1 MSEKRMRSYEVK
13 CLLEL
18 LCALVKQKELPKWKR
33 HPDWGSLYK
42 LSDYH
47 NVANIVYYGLLGMDY
62 EELKP
67 WKKKFE
73 ERYHQAVLS
82 EEYYSGVLPLVV
94 NTLEQYKIHCMVLQG
109 YIMRH
114 FYPQPDM
121 RFTSSVR
128 ILIDKGREE
137 ALKKAMAYLDFEE
150 QESPVE
156 GELRYY
162 KIPGVLLVFL
172 TELSFINRKSQK
184 YFSLS
189 LKDYGKEPGHRYIH
203 KLDTEEYYIL
213 TLACAAE
220 SYARGSIDI
229 QFMLDIWFF
238 YIKSFDK
245 MDWAVIYKELS
256 YLDLG
261 DFPEYI
267 IKLTANWFA
276 GMLFAGD
283 SLFEAME
290 RYILTK
296 GVQGRKES
304 ESLLPLVKEVAD
316 FYRKDLKKKRRQQIL
331 DWVFPGKDYMGTM
344 FPAVSRFVWL
354 LPVCWI
360 LRLIRMMSHYI
371 SIWASDKGKIL
382 KSKWET
388 FYRPKSEKLHSRYL
402 VFRDR
407 LKKRQIYRKEKLSH
421 WWAKRQQRLLKAKRS
436 FKRRLPGISA
446 FFNWAKILFEKN
458 KRGRP

>member
-18 LCALVKQKELPKWKR
+18 LCALVKQKEIPKWKR
-33 HPDWGSLYK
+33 QPDWGSLYK

-47 NVANIVYYGLLGMDY
+47 NVANMVYYGLLGMDY

-67 WKKKFE
+67 WKKRLE

-82 EEYYSGVLPLVV
+82 EEYYSAVMPLVI

-121 RFTSSVR
+121 RYTSSVR
-128 ILIDKGREE
+128 ILIEKGREE
-137 ALKKAMAYLDFEE
+137 ALRRAMVYLDFEE

-172 TELSFINRKSQK
+172 TELSFTNRKSQK
-184 YFSLS
+184 YFSLP
-189 LKDYGKEPGHRYIH
+189 LKDYGKEPGRRYIH
-203 KLDTEEYYIL
+203 KLDSEEYYIL

-220 SYARGSIDI
+220 SYARGSMDI

-256 YLDLG
+256 YLELG

-344 FPAVSRFVWL
+344 FPAVNRFAWL
-354 LPVCWI
+354 LPGCWI
-360 LRLIRMMSHYI
+360 LRIIRMVFHYVSLWI
-371 SIWASDKGKIL
+371 SDKGKIL

-388 FYRPKSEKLHSRYL
+388 FYRPKREKLRSRYL
-402 VFRDR
+402 VLRDR
-407 LKKRQIYRKEKLSH
+407 FKNRQAHRKEKLSQ
-421 WWAKRQQRLLKAKRS
+421 WWAGKRRRLLRAKRS
-436 FKRRLPGISA
+436 FKRRIPGISGV
-446 FFNWAKILFEKN
+446 FNKARILFRKN
-458 KRGRP
+458 KRRKP